1 MRKGA
6 QSKGVISFLE
16 MVQQYPIGTKV
27 NVMKEKNESQREIIG
42 YEYYNS
48 TGYLL
53 FRDNE
58 KINVESLEDMG
69 FTKS

>member
-1 MRKGA
+1 M
-6 QSKGVISFLE
+6 ISFLE

-27 NVMKEKNESQREIIG
+27 NVINEKTEKQQEIIG

-58 KINVESLEDMG
+58 KIKVDCLGDRS

>member
-1 MRKGA
+1 M
-6 QSKGVISFLE
+6 ISFLE

-27 NVMKEKNESQREIIG
+27 NVMEEKTKKQQEIIG
-42 YEYYNS
+42 YEYYNN
-48 TGYLL
+48 TGYLV

-58 KINVESLEDMG
+58 KINVDRLENMG